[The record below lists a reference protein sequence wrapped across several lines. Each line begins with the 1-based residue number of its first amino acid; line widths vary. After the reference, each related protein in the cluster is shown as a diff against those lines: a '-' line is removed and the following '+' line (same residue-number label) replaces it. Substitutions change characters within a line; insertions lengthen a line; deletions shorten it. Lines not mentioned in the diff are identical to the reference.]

1 MSSILD
7 TLTQQLG
14 GDAVQQISSQLG
26 ADPSSTQQAI
36 GAALPLLLSAVG
48 KQAANPNTANGLL
61 NALQQHDGSVLQD
74 VSGYVAGGGDVQDGN
89 GILGHLLGGQTNTAA
104 NSLGAAT
111 GLTAN
116 SSGQLLAML
125 APLVMGAVG
134 QAQQQQRLDAG
145 SLAGLLSGHQQQADS
160 LLGGIA
166 SQLLDSN
173 HDGSIVDDVMKIGSN
188 LLGGLF
194 GKQ

>member
-7 TLTQQLG
+7 VLTQQLSG
-14 GDAVQQISSQLG
+14 NTVQQISSQLG
-26 ADPSSTQQAI
+26 ADPASTQQAI

-48 KQAANPNTANGLL
+48 KQAANPNTASGLL
-61 NALQQHDGSVLQD
+61 SALQQHDGSVLQD
-74 VSGYVAGGGDVQDGN
+74 VSGYLSNGGDVQDGN
-89 GILGHLLGGQTNTAA
+89 GILGHLLGGQTSTAA

-111 GLTAN
+111 GLTAS

-134 QAQQQQRLDAG
+134 QAQQQQGLDAS
-145 SLAGLLSGHQQQADS
+145 SLVGMLSGHQQQADS

-173 HDGSIVDDVMKIGSN
+173 HDGSIVDDVMKIGSS
-188 LLGGLF
+188 LLGGFL
-194 GKQ
+194 GKK